1 MKEVIEFF
9 RHTIQSANEEEEK
22 LDEHLQ
28 PIPPELHGAVTR
40 TSPELL
46 RHYEHLGIFTFQS
59 MALSLDKVIHLKEFT
74 ISFLC
79 CLIQRWNKLVKDVWL
94 LSYLLVDKEHV

>member
-1 MKEVIEFF
+1 MFLFFLLSINLNEVIEFF
-9 RHTIQSANEEEEK
+9 RHTINSAHDEEEK

-46 RHYEHLGIFTFQS
+46 KHYELLGTAQS
-59 MALSLDKVIHLKEFT
+59 CWI
-74 ISFLC
+74 
-79 CLIQRWNKLVKDVWL
+79 NKFNKCIA
-94 LSYLLVDKEHV
+94 